1 MIYLYSFLFVGSMCL
16 IAQIIL
22 DNTKL
27 TPGHVTS
34 LYTVIGAFLAYIG
47 LYSKIVKNCGAGATS
62 IIMNFGASLYDGAY
76 SGLKTT
82 GLLGLFTGMFSK
94 SSAIITAT
102 ILFGVLMGFLLKP
115 KN

>member
-1 MIYLYSFLFVGSMCL
+1 MIYLYSFLLPAIICL

-34 LYTVIGAFLAYIG
+34 LFTIVGGILSYLN
-47 LYSKIVKNCGAGATS
+47 LYDLLIKYCGAGATS
-62 IIMNFGASLYDGAY
+62 IIMNFGAALYQGCY
-76 SGLKTT
+76 HGLKNN
-82 GLLGLFTGMFSK
+82 GILGVFTGMFSK
-94 SSAIITAT
+94 SSAILTAT
-102 ILFGVLMGFLLKP
+102 IIFGFIISLLLKP

>member
-1 MIYLYSFLFVGSMCL
+1 MIYLYSFLFAGLMCL

-34 LYTVIGAFLAYIG
+34 IYTIIGSFLAYIG
-47 LYSKIVKNCGAGATS
+47 LYPKIIKTCGAGATS
-62 IIMNFGASLYDGAY
+62 IIINFGATLYDGAY
-76 SGLKTT
+76 SGLKES
-82 GLLGLFTGMFSK
+82 GLIGVFTGMFSK

-102 ILFGVLMGFLLKP
+102 ILFGVLMGLLLNP